1 MTDSAKIYNGTAH
14 TINFYR
20 QEDCYAIQN
29 GRKLIKNPGAL
40 PFSVFPAGQNLSA
53 QTIVTSAPTGIVSDI
68 PLSGVTQFI
77 SVDTLPEGYD
87 LYIVSQ
93 LYRAAAKETHGYT
106 ANLCTVQGTVY
117 ENEEAVRPCG
127 CLSLSVG

>member
-1 MTDSAKIYNGTAH
+1 MTNEAKIYNGTAH
-14 TINFYR
+14 TINFYNR
-20 QEDCYAIQN
+20 TDCYEIQG
-29 GRKLIKNPGAL
+29 GRKLVKNPGAQPIAL
-40 PFSVFPAGQNLSA
+40 FLAGTNLSA
-53 QTIVTSAPTGIVSDI
+53 QTIITSAPAGIITDI
-68 PLSGVTQFI
+68 PLSGVTQFT
-77 SVDTLPEGYD
+77 SVDPLPEGYD

-93 LYRAAAKETHGYT
+93 LYRAAAKEVHGYT